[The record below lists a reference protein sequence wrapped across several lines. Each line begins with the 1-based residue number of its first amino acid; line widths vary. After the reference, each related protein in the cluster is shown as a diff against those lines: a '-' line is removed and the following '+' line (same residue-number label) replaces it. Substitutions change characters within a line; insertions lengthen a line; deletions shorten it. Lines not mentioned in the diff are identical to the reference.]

1 MRRYIVIAGLVTLT
15 LFCAGFA
22 RSTATRSAGQTR
34 LAKATAPATSRRATS
49 RRATSRRATSGEP
62 YNQAVGLGI
71 PDLTKLASDLT
82 S

>member
-22 RSTATRSAGQTR
+22 RSTATRSADQTR
-34 LAKATAPATSRRATS
+34 LAKATAPATPRRATS